1 MSQTSLSMPRR
12 VRFLRWL
19 ANFLLRLLTRLE
31 VHGRE
36 KIPLTGA
43 ALFTM
48 NHLHWLDVP
57 IGLAIMPRPAVVFAA
72 EKWERHPIIGPLM
85 RWSKST
91 IFVARGEV
99 DRRALGQALE
109 VLKAGGMLGIA
120 PEGTR
125 SKTGALQPGR
135 EGPAYLASRTGAM
148 IVPVAAWG
156 QEKAIAALK
165 RLRRQRIVVR
175 VGDPFVLPG
184 TPNKAKSEQLAA
196 YTEEIMCRIAELL
209 PPEYRGVY
217 ADAVRQ
223 RAKAAEPPQA
233 VQEPM
238 AAGAA

>member
-1 MSQTSLSMPRR
+1 MSQTSPSMPRR

-19 ANFLLRLLTRLE
+19 ANFLLRLLTRFE
-31 VHGRE
+31 VHGVE

-57 IGLAIMPRPAVVFAA
+57 IGLAILPRHAVVFAA
-72 EKWERHPIIGPLM
+72 DKWERRPVIGHLM

-135 EGPAYLASRTGAM
+135 EGPAYLASRTGAV

-156 QEKAIAALK
+156 QEKAVAALK
-165 RLRRQRIVVR
+165 RLRRQRIVVQ

-217 ADAVRQ
+217 ADAVRR
-223 RAKAAEPPQA
+223 RAEAANQGPAAQDQVKAA
-233 VQEPM
+233 
-238 AAGAA
+238 AA